1 VVFALA
7 FPFTWCSLLIFLH
20 VFAAVYLKCFLAISF
35 IVRFCHSV
43 FKAFLR
49 IFVFRFIM
57 ELSKASRSGW
67 NEVKLDT
74 MNLKCFRFIHLLKKL
89 WFTYC
94 DAFQI
99 HPVYLYIFMY
109 YYYY

>member
-7 FPFTWCSLLIFLH
+7 FPFTWCSLLH
-20 VFAAVYLKCFLAISF
+20 VFAAVYLKCFSAISF

-43 FKAFLR
+43 LR

-57 ELSKASRSGW
+57 ELSKTSRSGW

-99 HPVYLYIFMY
+99 HPVHLYIFMY